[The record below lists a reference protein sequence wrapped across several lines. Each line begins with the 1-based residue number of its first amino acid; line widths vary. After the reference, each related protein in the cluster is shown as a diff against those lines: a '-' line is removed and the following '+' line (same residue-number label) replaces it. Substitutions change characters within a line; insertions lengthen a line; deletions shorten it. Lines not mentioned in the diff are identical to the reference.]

1 MTGKQTYE
9 ELESRVRDLESAER
23 ERAEREA
30 PFKDELSRWRLLIDQ
45 SRDGIVILDNQA
57 KVHEANQRFAD
68 MLGYPMDELRQLYV
82 WDWDIRFSK
91 EELRKLHRTVDQ
103 TGHHFETQQR
113 RKDGTILDVEVSN
126 NGILF
131 EGEKYVL
138 CICRDITERKRTEKE
153 RDRLLRDL
161 RQAMAEIRTLKGI
174 LPICSFCNKI
184 RNEKG
189 RWEKIDLYIEKNSEA
204 EFTHSLC
211 PECLKKYYP
220 DYPAPEE

>member
-1 MTGKQTYE
+1 MSRKPTYE
-9 ELESRVRDLESAER
+9 ELENRIQELENAER

-45 SRDGIVILDNQA
+45 SRDGIFILDDQA
-57 KVHEANQRFAD
+57 RVYEANRRFAD
-68 MLGYPMDELRQLYV
+68 MLGYPMDELERLFV
-82 WDWDIRFSK
+82 WDWDVRFNK
-91 EELRKLHRTVDQ
+91 EELVELHRTVDR

-113 RKDGTILDVEVSN
+113 RKDGTIIDVEVSN
-126 NGILF
+126 NGVLF
-131 EGEKYVL
+131 EGKKFVF

-153 RDRLLRDL
+153 RDRLLLEL

-184 RNEKG
+184 RDEKG

-211 PECLKKYYP
+211 PECLKKDYP
-220 DYPAPEE
+220 DYSAPEE